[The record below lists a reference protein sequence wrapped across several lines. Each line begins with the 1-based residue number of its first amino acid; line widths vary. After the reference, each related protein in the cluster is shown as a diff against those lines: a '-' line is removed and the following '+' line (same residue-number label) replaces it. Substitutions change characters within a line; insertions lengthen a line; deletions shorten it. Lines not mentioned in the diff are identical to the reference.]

1 MLVVKDI
8 TELLNRPG
16 SVVVMPTDTIYGL
29 VARAK
34 DPIAVNRLYQL
45 KDRHSKPGTLLGLN
59 IDELTNLGLTR
70 KYLKAVE
77 QFWPGAISVVIPTS
91 NPSLDYLTQ
100 GLPDLAVRIPD
111 DPFVAKVLAACG
123 PLITSSANLPLQP
136 PANNIDQAKKYFANK
151 VDAYFD
157 GGNLENRQPSTII
170 RMIDDSIEVLRAG
183 SVKLPEYE

>member
-1 MLVVKDI
+1 MLEVKEISD
-8 TELLNRPG
+8 LLNRSG
-16 SVVVMPTDTIYGL
+16 AVVVMPTDTIYGL

-34 DPIAVNRLYQL
+34 DPVAVSRMYKL
-45 KDRHSKPGTLLGLN
+45 KNRHSKPGTLLGLN
-59 IDELTNLGLTR
+59 IDDLTKLGITR

-77 QFWPGAISVVIPTS
+77 QFWPGAISVVIPIS
-91 NPSLDYLTQ
+91 SPSLNYLTQ
-100 GLPDLAVRIPD
+100 GLNDIAVRIPD
-111 DPFVAKVLAACG
+111 DLFMSKILAYCG
-123 PLITSSANLPLQP
+123 PLMTSSANLPDQP

-170 RMIDDSIEVLRAG
+170 RMIDDSVEILRPG